1 MKTLQL
7 YDEPS
12 QVLLLGHY
20 VSQIVPGKP
29 RMTDLRFLER
39 EIARWLES
47 PERGWQIDGERYYD
61 GEHDILQ
68 RKRMVIG
75 ENGALTE
82 VKNIPN
88 NRLVDNQYA
97 KMLDQKANYLCGKVM
112 TFDTKSETFGNELTK
127 FFSRKR
133 QRMIKRLAEYALMGG
148 KSWLFPFYTPT
159 GDLAFALFR
168 AHEILPFWADNEHT
182 ELDCAIHFFPIWEYD
197 EDGHEKI
204 IHKVEVMHGGG
215 IDRFIWNEGSL
226 KPDTDAPSGPY
237 LTVSDEEGKTIQ
249 MNWDKS
255 PLICFKYNNREIP
268 LIQRVKGLQDALNTL
283 ISDFVNN
290 MEEDVHNTILVLKNY
305 DGENL
310 GTFRRN
316 LATYGAV
323 KVRTVDGAEGGVDK
337 LTIEVNAENYKVIED
352 ALKAAIIENARGY
365 DAKRDKLGNSPN
377 EMNIQSMYSDIDLDA
392 DGMETEFQAAFEEL
406 LWCVCV
412 YLKNAGKGDYLNE
425 DVDVIF
431 NRDVLINETEAI
443 DNCGK
448 SVGIISNETIV
459 KQHPWVDNP
468 EKELERLAA
477 EKAEAAKQADV
488 YRAAFES
495 TVGSNNEGNTALNEE
510 DEPDLTGLSDAEI
523 AALLDDYN
531 WLIAELER
539 IGAL

>member
-39 EIARWLES
+39 EISRWIDS
-47 PERGWQIDGERYYD
+47 PERNWQITGESYYD
-61 GEHDILQ
+61 GDHDILTRQ
-68 RKRMVIG
+68 RMVIG
-75 ENGALTE
+75 EDGKLTV
-82 VKNIPN
+82 VKNLPN

-97 KMLDQKANYLCGKVM
+97 KMLDQKANYLCGKTV
-112 TFDTKSETFGNELTK
+112 TFDTKSDAFGEALAK
-127 FFSRKR
+127 FFNRKR

-148 KSWLFPFYTPT
+148 KSWLFPYYGPD
-159 GDLAFALFR
+159 GKLAFELFR

-182 ELDCAIHFFPIWEYD
+182 ELDCAVHLFPVWEYD
-197 EDGHEKI
+197 EDGHANI
-204 IHKVEVMHGGG
+204 VQKVEVMHGGG

-226 KPDTDAPSGPY
+226 KPDTDAPSGAY
-237 LTVSDEEGKTIQ
+237 LTVSDAEGKTVH
-249 MNWDKS
+249 MNWDRF

-268 LIQRVKGLQDALNTL
+268 LIQRVKCLQDALNTL
-283 ISDFVNN
+283 ISDFANN

-310 GTFRRN
+310 GSFRRN

-323 KVRTVDGAEGGVDK
+323 KVRTVDGSEGGVDK
-337 LTIEVNAENYKVIED
+337 LTIEVNAENYKVIEE
-352 ALKAAIIENARGY
+352 ALKNAIIENARGY
-365 DAKRDKLGNSPN
+365 DAKSDKLGNSPN

-406 LWCVCV
+406 IWFVCV
-412 YLKNAGKGDYLNE
+412 YLKNAGAGDFLNE

-459 KQHPWVDNP
+459 KQHPWVDDP
-468 EKELERLAA
+468 EEELARLAA
-477 EKAEAAKQADV
+477 EKEEAARQADN

-495 TVGSNNEGNTALNEE
+495 TTGGNNEEGTPQNE
-510 DEPDLTGLSDAEI
+510 GGAE
-523 AALLDDYN
+523 
-531 WLIAELER
+531 
-539 IGAL
+539 